1 MTDPRGEALQPFS
14 RQQLDATLAD
24 LKEMWAALVAVAMSV
39 PGAKEVLVPRKDLP
53 ETIEMIFAQAATN
66 AVPHE
71 DLMLTI
77 WKDGSYLCQS
87 VEGDREVQMT
97 TDWFVSIP
105 LVAGY
110 HALQSATPEVES
122 TKVSELKRQ
131 LAAER
136 EHGRLLQAQ
145 VDAFARPA
153 PERSGVGVVE
163 ALDIMN
169 GLQPATPR
177 SEPANARA
185 TACLHACEG
194 LDTSDL
200 AGNDRGWLA
209 QVVHSAALVESQLN
223 YALRACCA
231 GNTDDDEPVRCQSY
245 EASEQ
250 SQPCPRGRCVM
261 AEPEEA
267 PQSERQAS
275 GTAKVPEGWK
285 LVPIHPTEAMLD
297 RAEEACF
304 ADVKRKTAFK
314 HLKAQW
320 REMLAAAPSP
330 AGNNGSA
337 T

>member
-169 GLQPATPR
+169 GLQPATQR
-177 SEPANARA
+177 SEPVAWRYLRKGTDSETLIFQSPDKVTRPQDYDITPLYAA
-185 TACLHACEG
+185 PFSETP
-194 LDTSDL
+194 
-200 AGNDRGWLA
+200 AG
-209 QVVHSAALVESQLN
+209 
-223 YALRACCA
+223 
-231 GNTDDDEPVRCQSY
+231 
-245 EASEQ
+245 
-250 SQPCPRGRCVM
+250 
-261 AEPEEA
+261 
-267 PQSERQAS
+267 

-285 LVPIHPTEAMLD
+285 LVPLKLYEDTRLVMIQCEAGD
-297 RAEEACF
+297 WSFEEGWGRLLSSCPPPPG
-304 ADVKRKTAFK
+304 
-314 HLKAQW
+314 H
-320 REMLAAAPSP
+320 AAAPSP
-330 AGNNGSA
+330 DGNEEKGK
-337 T
+337 